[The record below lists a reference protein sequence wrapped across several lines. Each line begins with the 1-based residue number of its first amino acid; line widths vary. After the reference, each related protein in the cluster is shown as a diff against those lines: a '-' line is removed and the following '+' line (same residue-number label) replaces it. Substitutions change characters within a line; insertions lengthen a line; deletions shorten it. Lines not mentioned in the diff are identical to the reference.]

1 MSLALFEIKIERN
14 WERVRA
20 TSMMALNNWGKEN
33 GVKDWRMVG
42 MISRIEIIESKKLRV
57 VA

>member
-1 MSLALFEIKIERN
+1 MTKVFEIKIGRN
-14 WERVRA
+14 WEKVRA

-42 MISRIEIIESKKLRV
+42 MMSSVEIIENQNLRV

>member
-1 MSLALFEIKIERN
+1 MSLALFEIKIGRN